1 MSWTLY
7 RSIAREYVRMVLG
20 ILLALVA
27 IFLVG
32 DFVDRA
38 KVYTGEDWVS
48 AVAELYAY
56 KALVSVHQLAP
67 AALLLAAGATI
78 SALRRRGELTALQAL
93 GFSSRIVLLPV
104 GTLALVACLA
114 LVAFD
119 ETVVVKASRRV
130 EEITVHRFNRWGD
143 WRFYFAPKQWFRR
156 GEHVFHLRG
165 GDVEQGFQSPTV
177 LTLRPDFTVE
187 RRLDAA
193 RMESAGGTRWRMQEV
208 TERTFS
214 RDGSVLLRTPVEAE
228 YDLGVEARALRIQV
242 GRPEQMRS
250 GQLRAQI
257 AARGEVGLKTRD
269 FELTL
274 HNRFAYPMAGLP
286 AALLAVLMAIRPG
299 RKGHLTTALVE
310 GLGIAMA
317 MWGLMVVCRTLVLA
331 ERMEPALAAWL
342 PALLLTTGALSAWAR
357 YQGLFSRAKR
367 ALELP
372 VQAG

>member
-7 RSIAREYVRMVLG
+7 RSVAREYLVMVLG

-38 KVYTGEDWVS
+38 KAYTGEDWVS

-56 KALVSVHQLAP
+56 KALVTAHQLAP

-78 SALRRRGELTALQAL
+78 SALRRRGELTALQSL
-93 GFSSRIVLLPV
+93 GFSSRVVLLPV
-104 GTLALVACLA
+104 GVIALVACLG
-114 LVAFD
+114 LIAFD
-119 ETVVVKASRRV
+119 EAVVVKASRRV
-130 EEITVHRFNRWGD
+130 EEITVYRFNRWGD

-165 GDVEQGFQSPTV
+165 GDVEQGFQSSTI
-177 LTLRPDFTVE
+177 LTMRPDFTVA

-193 RMESAGGTRWRMQEV
+193 RMESAGGTAWRMYDV

-214 RDGSVLLRTPVEAE
+214 SDGRVVLRTPVEAM

-242 GRPEQMRS
+242 GRPEQMRYP
-250 GQLRAQI
+250 QLRKQI
-257 AARGEVGLKTRD
+257 AARREVGLATRD
-269 FELTL
+269 FELAM
-274 HNRFAYPMAGLP
+274 HNRFAYPAAGLP
-286 AALLAVLMAIRPG
+286 AALLAVLMAIRNG
-299 RKGHLTTALVE
+299 RKGHLTAALVE

-342 PALLLTTGALSAWAR
+342 PAILLSLGALVGWAR
-357 YQGLFSRAKR
+357 YQGLLARASKALVPAR
-367 ALELP
+367 A
-372 VQAG
+372 